1 MTRILAVDDEI
12 INRMIIAD
20 ILGPA
25 GYQVDEADDGD
36 TAWDM
41 MQAQDYDV
49 ILLDRIM
56 PRVDGLT
63 LLRRIKEDSRWSETP
78 VILQTADCTQEQ
90 IQQGIETGGYYYLL
104 KPYEPKLLRRLAG
117 VLVSDL
123 AEKAQLKNA
132 SAHLRDTLLLFEHG
146 ELHFRTLDEARAI
159 AATMASLC
167 QDGANAGI
175 GLMELLVNAVEHGN
189 LGITYNEKSRLVLN
203 GEWDAEVARRLQQ
216 APWSSRCARLSFR
229 RDGDTVEF
237 TIADEG
243 EGFDW
248 QRYMK
253 LDADRAFDI
262 HGRGIAMAN
271 LTSFRSL
278 EFQGSGNTV
287 IARARASASPKSS
300 LAIC

>member
-1 MTRILAVDDEI
+1 
-12 INRMIIAD
+12 MIIAD
-20 ILGPA
+20 ILVPA

-63 LLRRIKEDSRWSETP
+63 FLKRIKADSRWSATP
-78 VILQTADCTQEQ
+78 VILQTADCTQKQ
-90 IQQGIETGGYYYLL
+90 ILQGIEAGAYYYLL
-104 KPYEPKLLRRLAG
+104 KPYEPKMLRTLVGTVVSELAKR
-117 VLVSDL
+117 
-123 AEKAQLKNA
+123 ACLKNA
-132 SAHLRDTLLLFEHG
+132 SAHLQGTLLLFEHG
-146 ELHFRTLDEARAI
+146 ELHFRTLDEACAI

-167 QDGANAGI
+167 QDGTNAGT

-189 LGITYNEKSRLVLN
+189 LGITYKEKSHLLLN
-203 GEWDAEVARRLQQ
+203 GEWDTEVAHRLQQ
-216 APWSSRCARLSFR
+216 APWSSRYARLSFR

-248 QRYMK
+248 QPYMK
-253 LDADRAFDI
+253 LDANRAFDL
-262 HGRGIAMAN
+262 HGRGVAMAN
-271 LTSFRSL
+271 LMSFRSL
-278 EFQGSGNTV
+278 EYRGSGNTA
-287 IARARASASPKSS
+287 IARAEASPPSFPK
-300 LAIC
+300 

>member
-1 MTRILAVDDEI
+1 MTRILAVDDEV

-20 ILGPA
+20 ILVPA

-41 MQAQDYDV
+41 MQAQAYDV

-63 LLRRIKEDSRWSETP
+63 LLRRIKADSRWSTTP

-90 IQQGIETGGYYYLL
+90 ILQGMEAGAYYYLL
-104 KPYEPKLLRRLAG
+104 KPYEPEALR
-117 VLVSDL
+117 VLVATVVSEF
-123 AEKAQLKNA
+123 AEKLRLNEANF
-132 SAHLRDTLLLFEHG
+132 HLRNILSLFEHG
-146 ELHFRTLDEARAI
+146 ELHFRTVDEARTI

-167 QDGANAGI
+167 QEDADAAN

-189 LGITYNEKSRLVLN
+189 LGITYKEKSRLLMN
-203 GEWDAEVARRLQQ
+203 GEWDTEVARRLQQ
-216 APWSSRCARLSFR
+216 VPWSSRSARLSFR
-229 RDGDTVEF
+229 RDGDIVEF
-237 TIADEG
+237 TITDEG

-248 QRYMK
+248 HPYMK
-253 LDADRAFDI
+253 LDAERAFDL

-271 LTSFRSL
+271 LMSFRSL
-278 EFQGSGNTV
+278 EYRGSGNTV
-287 IARARASASPKSS
+287 IARAVTSASSFTK
-300 LAIC
+300 

>member
-1 MTRILAVDDEI
+1 MTRILAVDDEP

-49 ILLDRIM
+49 ILLDRLM
-56 PRVDGLT
+56 PRMDGLT
-63 LLRRIKEDSRWSETP
+63 LLKRIKADPRWAATP
-78 VILQTADCTQEQ
+78 VILQTADCTQKQ
-90 IQQGIETGGYYYLL
+90 ILQGMEAGAYYYLL
-104 KPYEPKLLRRLAG
+104 KPYEPQLLRMLIG
-117 VLVSDL
+117 TVVSDL
-123 AEKAQLKNA
+123 AEKRA
-132 SAHLRDTLLLFEHG
+132 SKMPRAHLQDTLLLFERG
-146 ELHFRTLDEARAI
+146 ELRFRTLDEARAI
-159 AATMASLC
+159 AAAMASLC
-167 QDGANAGI
+167 QEGTNAGI

-189 LGITYNEKSRLVLN
+189 LGITYKEKSRLLLN
-203 GEWDAEVARRLQQ
+203 GEWDTEVARRLQQ
-216 APWSSRCARLSFR
+216 APWSSRYARLSFR

-248 QRYMK
+248 QPYMK

-271 LTSFRSL
+271 LMSFRSL
-278 EFQGSGNTV
+278 EFRGSGNIV
-287 IARARASASPKSS
+287 IARARASASPSR
-300 LAIC
+300 L

>member
-1 MTRILAVDDEI
+1 
-12 INRMIIAD
+12 MIIAD
-20 ILGPA
+20 ILVPA

-41 MQAQDYDV
+41 MQARDYDV

-63 LLRRIKEDSRWSETP
+63 FLKRIKADSRWSATP

-90 IQQGIETGGYYYLL
+90 ILQAMEAGAYYYLL
-104 KPYEPKLLRRLAG
+104 KPYEPKLLRT
-117 VLVSDL
+117 LVGAVVSEL
-123 AEKAQLKNA
+123 AEKARLKNA
-132 SAHLRDTLLLFEHG
+132 SAHLQDTLLLFEHG

-159 AATMASLC
+159 AATMDSLC
-167 QDGANAGI
+167 QEDTNAGA
-175 GLMELLVNAVEHGN
+175 GLMELLVNAIEHGN
-189 LGITYNEKSRLVLN
+189 LGITYKEKARLLLN
-203 GEWDAEVARRLQQ
+203 GEWDAEVACRLQQ
-216 APWSSRCARLSFR
+216 APWSSRYARLSFR

-237 TIADEG
+237 TIADGG

-253 LDADRAFDI
+253 FDAGRAFDL

-271 LTSFRSL
+271 LMNFHSL
-278 EFQGSGNTV
+278 EYRGSGNTV
-287 IARARASASPKSS
+287 IARARASASPNH
-300 LAIC
+300 L

>member
-1 MTRILAVDDEI
+1 MTRILAVDDEE
-12 INRMIIAD
+12 INRMIISD
-20 ILGPA
+20 ILVPA

-56 PRVDGLT
+56 PRMDGLT
-63 LLRRIKEDSRWSETP
+63 LLKRIKEDSRWASTP
-78 VILQTADCTQEQ
+78 VILQTADCTEEQ
-90 IQQGIETGGYYYLL
+90 ILLGMETGCYYYLL
-104 KPYEPKLLRRLAG
+104 KPYEPKLLRTLAG
-117 VLVSDL
+117 ALVSDL
-123 AEKAQLKNA
+123 AERARLKNA
-132 SAHLRDTLLLFEHG
+132 GARLQDALPLFEHG
-146 ELHFRTLDEARAI
+146 ELRFRTLDEARAI
-159 AATMASLC
+159 AAIMASLC
-167 QDGANAGI
+167 QDGANAGV

-189 LGITYNEKSRLVLN
+189 LGITYKEKARLLLN

-216 APWSSRCARLSFR
+216 APWSSRYAQLSFR

-248 QRYMK
+248 QPYIK

-271 LTSFRSL
+271 LMSFRSL
-278 EFQGSGNTV
+278 EFWGSGNTV
-287 IARARASASPKSS
+287 IARARASASPIQ
-300 LAIC
+300 L